1 MTGVEARDV
10 EGEEDVVVWEGAG
23 ATEVDVAGGEVGGA
37 EVGGGERRQEKG
49 GTVLEWSGKRVRD
62 VEGEGKEVGSGE
74 VDCAVEE
81 ALEPLQVE
89 EFPTA

>member
-23 ATEVDVAGGEVGGA
+23 ATEVDVAGGA
-37 EVGGGERRQEKG
+37 EVDDGERRQEKG

-74 VDCAVEE
+74 VGCAVEE
-81 ALEPLQVE
+81 DLEPLQVE
-89 EFPTA
+89 EFPIA